1 MVNCIVIDDDQD
13 IVDVFCEL
21 LNLIG
26 LDVLAK
32 GTDGMDAVKL
42 YEKYRPDLIF
52 VDLIMP
58 KYDGFYAIKNI
69 RETNPN
75 AKIIVIT
82 GNLMMD
88 ESDLLDSLKVIAVIY
103 KPFDM
108 HIIKQVVVDA
118 FFYYD
123 IFHVFYVM

>member
-1 MVNCIVIDDDQD
+1 VVDDNQD

-32 GTDGMDAVKL
+32 GMDGMDAVKL

-58 KYDGFYAIKNI
+58 KYDGFYAIENI
-69 RETNPN
+69 KDVDPN

-82 GNLMMD
+82 EDVKNILGNFGLSMPGQARGT
-88 ESDLLDSLKVIAVIY
+88 L
-103 KPFDM
+103 
-108 HIIKQVVVDA
+108 
-118 FFYYD
+118 YYFQNKKY
-123 IFHVFYVM
+123 IN